1 MLDQPTNP
9 TLFTRNFVLMSV
21 ASFLMFFSFYLL
33 MPIIALYIIERF
45 NTDISVAGVVVSAY
59 IITALLARPFSGFL
73 VDRFDRKRLYIL
85 TYLVFTL
92 LFLGYIFASS
102 IVQFLMV
109 RILFGA
115 TFSLVTTAGSTLAI
129 DVLPSSRRNEGIGY
143 MGAITVLAMAVGP
156 MLGLYLREIFSFQGL
171 FIFSMISCSLGVLT
185 ASFVRTTPR
194 PKVIHHGA
202 ISLDRFFLSSAVS
215 MALVTAI
222 LNFPYGT
229 MMSYMPLMLKE
240 SGLDVDSGGFFMYL
254 AVGVIISRVFG
265 GKLLNKGYQS
275 ILIQVGMSMLV
286 VAISLFV
293 FYLNEYT
300 FIISSLM
307 IGLSYGA
314 ISPSIQSLIINLVPH
329 SRRGTANS
337 TYFIALDFGSGM
349 GMLLGG
355 YIANAVNFRFIY
367 LIGLILI
374 VIAFLVFKLYAMAD
388 YNKKL
393 ALLKQACK
401 S

>member
-102 IVQFLMV
+102 TVQFLMV

-393 ALLKQACK
+393 ALLKQDCK